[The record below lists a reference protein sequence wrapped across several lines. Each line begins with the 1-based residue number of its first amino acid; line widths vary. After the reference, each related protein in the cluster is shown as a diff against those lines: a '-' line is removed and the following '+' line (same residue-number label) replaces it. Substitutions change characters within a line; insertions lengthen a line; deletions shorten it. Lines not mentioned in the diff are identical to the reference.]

1 MLCGDMIEE
10 KLIETVLMF
19 SSLWEE
25 SSMAFKD
32 YTIQFIN
39 RCVQSGVQ
47 SAPFFLAVAEL

>member
-1 MLCGDMIEE
+1 MIEE

-39 RCVQSGVQ
+39 RCGQSGVQ
-47 SAPFFLAVAEL
+47 SAPIFLAVVEL